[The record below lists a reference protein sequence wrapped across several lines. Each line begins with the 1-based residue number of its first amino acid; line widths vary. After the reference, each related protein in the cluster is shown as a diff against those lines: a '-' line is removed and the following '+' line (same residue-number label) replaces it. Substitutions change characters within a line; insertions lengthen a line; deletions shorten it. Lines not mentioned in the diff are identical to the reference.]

1 MEVLTSILNFF
12 DTVLWSSPL
21 IYISIFVGLLYTVG
35 LKGFQIR
42 YLKQM
47 VNSVFEKSADSESST
62 SFEAFALTVAARVG
76 TGNIVG
82 VATAIAAGG
91 PGAVFWMWVMAILG
105 AATSF
110 AENTLA
116 QVYKEKVDGMY
127 RGGTS
132 FFVKKGLGLGWFG
145 TVFAFCSLLNC
156 GILHTTQPNSIADA
170 MYNAFGVPH
179 WIVGVIMVIIAA
191 IIISGG
197 LKSIIRFTSKIVPIM
212 CLLYLGV
219 TLIVLGVNI
228 TKIPAVFALIFKS
241 AFGKDAI
248 FGGMVG
254 SAIAY
259 GIKRGVYSSEAGM
272 GTTPQAAA
280 IAGVSHPA
288 KVGLTQALSVY
299 VDTLLVC
306 TATALMILLAGTYNV
321 TDAAGSVLYEGI
333 SGVNTGVGFT
343 QGALDSVIHG
353 FGYPMIAVML
363 ALFSFT
369 TLVGCFNIS
378 ESDLI
383 YMFKGYSKSKMAQI
397 LFKVWFLIPIFIG
410 CISSTEF
417 AWLCAD
423 IGTGASC
430 WVTLIA
436 VIFLFPIVR
445 KVWNDYEKQFK
456 DGKDPIFRPDNCGIK
471 NADLWNE
478 IADEYEK
485 KLK

>member
-1 MEVLTSILNFF
+1 M
-12 DTVLWSSPL
+12 
-21 IYISIFVGLLYTVG
+21 
-35 LKGFQIR
+35 
-42 YLKQM
+42 
-47 VNSVFEKSADSESST
+47 
-62 SFEAFALTVAARVG
+62 
-76 TGNIVG
+76 
-82 VATAIAAGG
+82 
-91 PGAVFWMWVMAILG
+91 
-105 AATSF
+105 
-110 AENTLA
+110 
-116 QVYKEKVDGMY
+116 
-127 RGGTS
+127 
-132 FFVKKGLGLGWFG
+132 
-145 TVFAFCSLLNC
+145 
-156 GILHTTQPNSIADA
+156 H
-170 MYNAFGVPH
+170 NAFGVPH

-321 TDAAGSVLYEGI
+321 TDAAGTVLYEGI
-333 SGVNTGVGFT
+333 SGVNAGVGFT

>member
-1 MEVLTSILNFF
+1 
-12 DTVLWSSPL
+12 
-21 IYISIFVGLLYTVG
+21 
-35 LKGFQIR
+35 
-42 YLKQM
+42 M
-47 VNSVFEKSADSESST
+47 VNGVFEKSADNESST

-280 IAGVSHPA
+280 IA
-288 KVGLTQALSVY
+288 
-299 VDTLLVC
+299 
-306 TATALMILLAGTYNV
+306 
-321 TDAAGSVLYEGI
+321 
-333 SGVNTGVGFT
+333 FT

-383 YMFKGYSKSKMAQI
+383 YMFKGYSKSKTAQI

-417 AWLCAD
+417 A
-423 IGTGASC
+423 
-430 WVTLIA
+430 
-436 VIFLFPIVR
+436 
-445 KVWNDYEKQFK
+445 
-456 DGKDPIFRPDNCGIK
+456 
-471 NADLWNE
+471 
-478 IADEYEK
+478 
-485 KLK
+485 